1 MSLVIAVDGPTAS
14 GKGTVAKKI
23 ATYLN
28 IPYLNTG
35 GLYRAVALYL
45 VKNNIT
51 DYSKNKVISILNNV
65 DFNDLDNPELY
76 VENIGYIASKIAPI
90 QEVRDYLLKFQRDF
104 AKKGGVLDGRD
115 IGTVICPNADYKFYI
130 NATVEERARRR
141 YKEMVEKGKDVK
153 YEDIL
158 EKLKERDRN
167 DMERKNAPL
176 KKADDAIEIDT
187 TNMNKEEV
195 FNKIISFLKNKY
207 YD

>member
-23 ATYLN
+23 ANYLN

-65 DFNDLDNPELY
+65 DFTDLDNPELY
-76 VENIGYIASKIAPI
+76 VENIGLIASKIAPI
-90 QEVRDYLLKFQRDF
+90 QEVRDYLLKFQKDF

-115 IGTVICPNADYKFYI
+115 IGTVICPDADYKFYI

-141 YKEMVEKGKDVK
+141 YKEMVENGKDVK

-158 EKLKERDRN
+158 EKLKERDKN

-195 FNKIISFLKNKY
+195 FNKVISFLKK
-207 YD
+207 

>member
-90 QEVRDYLLKFQRDF
+90 QEVREYLLKFQRDF

-195 FNKIISFLKNKY
+195 FNKIISFLKK
-207 YD
+207 

>member
-76 VENIGYIASKIAPI
+76 IENIGLIASKIAPI
-90 QEVRDYLLKFQRDF
+90 QEVRDYLLKFQKDF

-115 IGTVICPNADYKFYI
+115 IGTVICPDADYKFYI

-141 YKEMVEKGKDVK
+141 YKEMIEKGKDVK

-158 EKLKERDRN
+158 EKLKERDKN

-195 FNKIISFLKNKY
+195 FNKVISFIKK
-207 YD
+207 

>member
-104 AKKGGVLDGRD
+104 TKKGGVLDGRD

-195 FNKIISFLKNKY
+195 FNKIISFLKK
-207 YD
+207 

>member
-28 IPYLNTG
+28 VPYLNTG

-158 EKLKERDRN
+158 EKLKERDKN

-195 FNKIISFLKNKY
+195 FNKIISFLKK
-207 YD
+207 

>member
-158 EKLKERDRN
+158 EKLKERDKN

-195 FNKIISFLKNKY
+195 FNKIISFLKK
-207 YD
+207 

>member
-195 FNKIISFLKNKY
+195 FNKIISFLKK
-207 YD
+207 

>member
-141 YKEMVEKGKDVK
+141 YKEMVEKDKDVK

-195 FNKIISFLKNKY
+195 FNKIISFLKK
-207 YD
+207 

>member
-158 EKLKERDRN
+158 EKLKERDKN

-195 FNKIISFLKNKY
+195 FNKIISFFKK
-207 YD
+207 

>member
-195 FNKIISFLKNKY
+195 FNKVISFLKK
-207 YD
+207 

>member
-76 VENIGYIASKIAPI
+76 VENIGYIASKVAPI

-158 EKLKERDRN
+158 EKLKERDKN

-195 FNKIISFLKNKY
+195 FNKIISFLKK
-207 YD
+207 